1 MPAKLKPS
9 TKEYLRDK
17 NGKMT
22 NRWFWKHYTL
32 SGTGIEEL
40 IKLYGTPSYKKKK
53 QMIKREL
60 QKRGV
65 EPSPNSRLCVA
76 VR

>member
-9 TKEYLRDK
+9 TKEYVKDK

-22 NRWFWKHYTL
+22 NKWFWKHYTL
-32 SGTGIEEL
+32 SSTSTEEL
-40 IKLYGTPSYKKKK
+40 TKIYGTPSYKKKK

-60 QKRGV
+60 QKRGI
-65 EPSPNSRLCVA
+65 EI
-76 VR
+76 

>member
-9 TKEYLRDK
+9 TKEYIRDK
-17 NGKMT
+17 NGRQT
-22 NRWFWKHYTL
+22 NNWFWKHYTL
-32 SGTGIEEL
+32 SGASTEEL
-40 IKLYGTPSYKKKK
+40 IKLCGTPSYKKKK

-65 EPSPNSRLCVA
+65 EI
-76 VR
+76 

>member
-1 MPAKLKPS
+1 MPAKIKPS
-9 TKEYLRDK
+9 TKEYIKDK

-22 NRWFWKHYTL
+22 NKWVWKHYTL
-32 SGTGIEEL
+32 SNTSTEEL
-40 IKLYGTPSYKKKK
+40 VKLYGAPSYKKKK

-65 EPSPNSRLCVA
+65 EI
-76 VR
+76 

>member
-9 TKEYLRDK
+9 TKEYVKDK

-22 NRWFWKHYTL
+22 NKWVWKHYTL
-32 SGTGIEEL
+32 SSTSTEEL
-40 IKLYGTPSYKKKK
+40 TKIYGTPSYKKKK

-60 QKRGV
+60 QKRGI
-65 EPSPNSRLCVA
+65 EI
-76 VR
+76 

>member
-32 SGTGIEEL
+32 SGESTYEL

-65 EPSPNSRLCVA
+65 EL
-76 VR
+76 

>member
-32 SGTGIEEL
+32 SGESTDEL
-40 IKLYGTPSYKKKK
+40 IKLYGTPSYKTKK

-65 EPSPNSRLCVA
+65 EL
-76 VR
+76 

>member
-9 TKEYLRDK
+9 TKEYVKDK

-22 NRWFWKHYTL
+22 NKWFWKHYTL
-32 SGTGIEEL
+32 SSTSTEEL
-40 IKLYGTPSYKKKK
+40 TKIYGTPSYKKKK

-60 QKRGV
+60 QKRGIQI
-65 EPSPNSRLCVA
+65 
-76 VR
+76 

>member
-32 SGTGIEEL
+32 SGESTKEL

-65 EPSPNSRLCVA
+65 EL
-76 VR
+76 

>member
-17 NGKMT
+17 NGRMT

-32 SGTGIEEL
+32 
-40 IKLYGTPSYKKKK
+40 
-53 QMIKREL
+53 
-60 QKRGV
+60 RGV
-65 EPSPNSRLCVA
+65 DKVIWHTFL
-76 VR
+76 

>member
-32 SGTGIEEL
+32 SGAGIEEL

-65 EPSPNSRLCVA
+65 EL
-76 VR
+76 

>member
-32 SGTGIEEL
+32 SGAGTEEL

-65 EPSPNSRLCVA
+65 EL
-76 VR
+76 

>member
-32 SGTGIEEL
+32 SGESTD
-40 IKLYGTPSYKKKK
+40 
-53 QMIKREL
+53 
-60 QKRGV
+60 
-65 EPSPNSRLCVA
+65 
-76 VR
+76 